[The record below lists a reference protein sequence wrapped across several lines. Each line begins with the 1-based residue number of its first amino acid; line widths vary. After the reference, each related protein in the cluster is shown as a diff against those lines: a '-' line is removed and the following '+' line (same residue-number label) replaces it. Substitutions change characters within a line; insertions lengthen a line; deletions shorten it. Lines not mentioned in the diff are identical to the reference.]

1 MNNSTAMQMQLD
13 HQSCSRS
20 VCVDLVGEDENQA
33 KKACDHY
40 CEPATPAESRWKGK
54 RKISRDSH
62 VIACI
67 DRGHTLL
74 WHQQLQVIKASL
86 TGTSFLMLHWLL
98 KSQRSDMKMKCLKYI
113 YIYFFLQQQP
123 TQIWYLHF
131 GFTSCCLTR
140 SALVFLFMDKGYFF
154 LLFHTWQNFDEN
166 TSSPKIFSTTSV
178 IQ

>member
-54 RKISRDSH
+54 GKISRDSH

-98 KSQRSDMKMKCLKYI
+98 KSQRSDVKMKCLKYI
-113 YIYFFLQQQP
+113 YIFFFFTTAANSDMIFALWLYF
-123 TQIWYLHF
+123 
-131 GFTSCCLTR
+131 
-140 SALVFLFMDKGYFF
+140 M
-154 LLFHTWQNFDEN
+154 LLNKVCPCFSFHG
-166 TSSPKIFSTTSV
+166 
-178 IQ
+178 